1 MKCPK
6 CKSKDVDI
14 EQSGFGDMLPEHKC
28 NKCKHVFSLALK
40 EEAISEKEMAALN
53 EIKEEISKEKDT
65 IVKLHVKREKLS
77 WGKIPKNLKIAFLLS
92 LIMVLLNNI
101 LFFILSPIELS
112 TPYNYMSGDLLF
124 GSFLSVFLIFLV
136 ISLIFSGLAPMYIAI
151 FYQKKWAYVTTLLI
165 LGFGFIYVLYKASQ
179 GVLTVDL
186 VVVPV
191 ICFLLFKE
199 KEWFS

>member
-14 EQSGFGDMLPEHKC
+14 EQSGFGDMLPEYKC

-40 EEAISEKEMAALN
+40 EEAMSESEIAALN

-65 IVKLHVKREKLS
+65 IVKPHVKREKLS

-101 LFFILSPIELS
+101 LFFMLSPIELS

-124 GSFLSVFLIFLV
+124 GSFLSVFLIFLAV
-136 ISLIFSGLAPMYIAI
+136 SLIFSGLAPMYIAI
-151 FYQKKWAYVTTLLI
+151 FYQKQWAYVTTLLI
-165 LGFGFIYVLYKASQ
+165 LGLGFIYVLYQTSQ

-191 ICFLLFKE
+191 MCFLLFKE